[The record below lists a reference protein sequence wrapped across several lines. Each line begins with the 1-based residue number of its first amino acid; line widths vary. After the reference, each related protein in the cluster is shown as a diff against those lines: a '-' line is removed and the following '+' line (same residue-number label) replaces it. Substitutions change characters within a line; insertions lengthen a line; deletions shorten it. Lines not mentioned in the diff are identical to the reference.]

1 MKVFFSH
8 LYRRR
13 WIIAAFF
20 LTLALYGAVLLLY
33 GLPRE
38 AAVYPAA
45 LCAAAGFLCLLLDY
59 RAVCRRRRALRAL
72 TGLPAALLPEPP
84 EPDGPVEA
92 EYQAILRSL
101 RDEAAAR
108 AARGEARYWDMVDY
122 YTLWAH
128 QIKTPIASM
137 RLTLRDED
145 TAASRRLSRDLLR
158 VEQYVEMV
166 MAFLR
171 LDSPSTDYVFRPCA
185 LEPVVR
191 RAVRRYAEEFI
202 ARGLTVSCEP
212 AGATVVTDEKW
223 LGFVLE
229 QLLSNAL
236 KYTEAGGITLSWREP
251 SSLLVS
257 DTGAGIAPEDL
268 PRIFERGYT
277 GRRGRLDQRASGLG
291 LYLCKRIC
299 ENLGADIHAESKL
312 GEGTTVFID
321 FARETV
327 EPRPENG
334 RTAG

>member
-1 MKVFFSH
+1 MRTFFSH
-8 LYRRR
+8 LHRRR
-13 WIIAAFF
+13 WTIAAFF
-20 LTLALYGAVLLLY
+20 LILSFYGAVLLLY

-45 LCAAAGFLCLLLDY
+45 VCTLAGAVCLLLDY
-59 RAVCRRRRALRAL
+59 RAVCRRRKALRAL

-101 RDEAAAR
+101 RGEAAAR
-108 AARGEARYWDMVDY
+108 AARDEARYWEMTDY

-137 RLTLRDED
+137 RLTLQDED
-145 TAASRRLSRDLLR
+145 TPASRRLSRDLLR

-185 LEPVVR
+185 LGPVVR

-202 ARGLTVSCEP
+202 ARGLSVSCEP
-212 AGATVVTDEKW
+212 IDATVVTDEKW
-223 LGFVLE
+223 LGFVVG
-229 QLLSNAL
+229 QILSNAL
-236 KYTEAGGITLSWREP
+236 KYTGGGGITLSWRAP

-268 PRIFERGYT
+268 PRIFEKGYT

-299 ENLGADIHAESKL
+299 ENLGANIRAESRL
-312 GEGTTVFID
+312 GEGTTVFIEFD
-321 FARETV
+321 RETV
-327 EPRPENG
+327 EENG
-334 RTAG
+334 ENERTAG